1 MVDEIFTLLPKLF
14 YGKIFKTY
22 EQPYQSCGSIIKIC
36 KMEQKKS
43 TNGTNVCGKR
53 YREKY
58 FELCWFFKK
67 KCYVIKYFSELK
79 QDFGKEG
86 IAFTSSSS
94 SIAIEWRNE
103 HLIELELYVDKID
116 TSLYGDFTINT
127 RHFKDYFIFILGND
141 MRDTCGG
148 IYKNNINS
156 WGFFSLPCV

>member
-1 MVDEIFTLLPKLF
+1 MAKYLKFMNNYIKVVDQLSTFVKWSKENQQMGPMYVERDI
-14 YGKIFKTY
+14 GKNILSYVDF
-22 EQPYQSCGSIIKIC
+22 SKI
-36 KMEQKKS
+36 
-43 TNGTNVCGKR
+43 
-53 YREKY
+53 
-58 FELCWFFKK
+58 
-67 KCYVIKYFSELK
+67 CYVIKYFSELK
-79 QDFGKEG
+79 QDFGEEG
-86 IAFTSSSS
+86 IAFPSSSS

-103 HLIELELYVDKID
+103 HLLELELYVDKID